1 MQKIKGLG
9 EVELRLVFALEQ
21 RKEQLFTIGDARR
34 ILGSSDAS
42 VWNVLK
48 RLRQKRRV
56 IRLQRG
62 VYLFAPMRSGEEG
75 LWSEHAF
82 KVVPS
87 LIKNEEY
94 YVGFVTAM
102 NYWSMTEQLPIVVYV
117 ALARQKRPVQA
128 VQSKFV
134 FVKKKTLG
142 DFVSED
148 FGGVAVNVSSIEQ
161 TILDGLS
168 FPAYCL
174 GVAGIAKAIHFSR
187 REMDWKKLVRLAVQ
201 DKSAVQRRLGF
212 LLEKLGFKKEAS
224 GLRKAFAGFVW
235 LDPAAQKKAFTYNA
249 KWGLKINVS
258 DDRLLEFK
266 EGY

>member
-9 EVELRLVFALEQ
+9 EMELRLVFALEQ
-21 RKEQLFTIGDARR
+21 RKEQLFTVDFAKKL
-34 ILGSSDAS
+34 LGSSDAS

-48 RLRQKRRV
+48 RLRQKKRV

-62 VYLFAPMRSGEEG
+62 VYLFAPMRSGYEG

-87 LIKNEEY
+87 LIEGKQY

-102 NYWSMTEQLPIVVYV
+102 NHWGMTEQLPIVVYV
-117 ALARQKRPVQA
+117 ALTRQKRLVQA
-128 VQSKFV
+128 VQSKFI
-134 FVKKKTLG
+134 FVKKKKLG
-142 DFVSED
+142 DFVPED
-148 FGGVAVNVSSIEQ
+148 FGGVTVNVSSVEQ

-174 GVAGIAKAIHFSR
+174 GVAGIAKAIYFSR
-187 REMDWKKLVRLAVQ
+187 KRMNWKKLARLAVQ
-201 DKSAVQRRLGF
+201 NKSAARRRLGF
-212 LLEKLGFKKEAS
+212 LLEKLGFKKEARVFLS
-224 GLRKAFAGFVW
+224 SFKGFVW
-235 LDPAAQKKAFTYNA
+235 LDSAAQKKTFAYDP
-249 KWGLKINVS
+249 KWGLKVNVS
-258 DDRLLEFK
+258 DDRLLEVR